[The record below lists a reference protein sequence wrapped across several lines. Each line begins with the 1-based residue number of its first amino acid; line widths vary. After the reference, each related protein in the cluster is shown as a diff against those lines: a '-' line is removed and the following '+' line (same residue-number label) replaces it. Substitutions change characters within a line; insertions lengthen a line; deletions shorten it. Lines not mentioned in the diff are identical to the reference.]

1 MNEFEPGWY
10 AKLKGDP
17 VNRRTFTAAHMERI
31 QRQAAQ
37 SRELK
42 TRRRQASQRKRMAA
56 GAAVLVILFGLA
68 LNYGRLEKWVATR
81 WSGDTQEQIPAG
93 PSHEQQPPTET
104 ANEQQGKLI
113 PVKLTTAFGVL
124 KDALPFDV
132 EQIRNVSLYDELED
146 KRIDI
151 PREREYVVIQNLAW
165 ISLDAAKA
173 ESSDA
178 GRTVT
183 LRVEAVD
190 GIYTIP
196 YNIEQNTVDLGNG
209 SYYADDMLLL
219 LVKGLAEP
227 DTRLAE
233 ADRILEQ
240 ARVELSEENS
250 GKRDD
255 SFSLDADRL
264 LVGGKDFD
272 EWQSQLLLFSQMQ
285 PFRFYDSVT
294 EKVKTMGEYGGVDN
308 LISLNSRLLFASD
321 QYKTKDGVGVGLTK
335 QEVLSKLGKPNL
347 ETETEWGYRTGDYI
361 RFYLYFDAGVVKY
374 MSITMPA

>member
-68 LNYGRLEKWVATR
+68 LNYSRLEKWVATR

-113 PVKLTTAFGVL
+113 PVKLTTAFGML

-173 ESSDA
+173 ERSDV

-196 YNIEQNTVDLGNG
+196 YNLEQNTVDLGNG

>member
-1 MNEFEPGWY
+1 M
-10 AKLKGDP
+10 
-17 VNRRTFTAAHMERI
+17 
-31 QRQAAQ
+31 
-37 SRELK
+37 
-42 TRRRQASQRKRMAA
+42 
-56 GAAVLVILFGLA
+56 
-68 LNYGRLEKWVATR
+68 
-81 WSGDTQEQIPAG
+81 
-93 PSHEQQPPTET
+93 
-104 ANEQQGKLI
+104 
-113 PVKLTTAFGVL
+113 
-124 KDALPFDV
+124 
-132 EQIRNVSLYDELED
+132 
-146 KRIDI
+146 
-151 PREREYVVIQNLAW
+151 
-165 ISLDAAKA
+165 
-173 ESSDA
+173 
-178 GRTVT
+178 
-183 LRVEAVD
+183 EAVD

-196 YNIEQNTVDLGNG
+196 YNLEQNTVDLGNG

-255 SFSLDADRL
+255 SFSLDADRM

-294 EKVKTMGEYGGVDN
+294 EKVKMMGEYGGVDN